1 MKKHLFSLMSA
12 ALILTI
18 LISNI
23 GSLIADGLAFDGLRQ
38 NVLRLHI
45 LANSDSEFDQNMKLK
60 VRDAL
65 LDSGILSGAHDLD
78 EAEENAAKK
87 LRDIETLA
95 EITLEEYGCYYP
107 VRAAI
112 EDIGFDEREY
122 GDITMPA
129 GKYRALRIEIG
140 EAKGH
145 NWWCVMY
152 PPLCLPAAS
161 DVTDNKKTEDEYF
174 TEKERDIMKKP
185 KKYRLKLALWE
196 KIKEFTSKKDG
207 ECDDSTV
214 QNDKNQK
221 KA

>member
-1 MKKHLFSLMSA
+1 MKKHLFMMMSA

-23 GSLIADGLAFDGLRQ
+23 GTIISDGLAFDGLRQ

-60 VRDAL
+60 VRDVL
-65 LDSGILSGAHDLD
+65 LDSGILSGAENLE
-78 EAEENAAKK
+78 EAEETAERK

-95 EITLEEYGCYYP
+95 EITLEDYGCYYP
-107 VRAAI
+107 VRASI
-112 EDIGFDEREY
+112 EDIDFDEREY

-129 GKYRALRIEIG
+129 GEYRALRIEIG

-174 TEKERDIMKKP
+174 SEKERDIMKKP
-185 KKYRLKLALWE
+185 KKYRIKLAIWE
-196 KIKEFTSKKDG
+196 KIKELITEKT
-207 ECDDSTV
+207 DDYTDDTV
-214 QNDKNQK
+214 QNDENQK
-221 KA
+221 DA